1 MGFLLTAESLA
12 ESPAEGRD
20 EKIAVEFVDALTGR
34 SHIYTMRTT
43 DCFAAAFRSCEVMV
57 EPLSLHQFYYDGN
70 QLNRRYCP
78 LDLPDFAEAP
88 RIDYK
93 RSSEGGGGKEYM
105 REYGSYHEMHVGET
119 IALCSSGDGRAC
131 WGQAKLHRVEGP
143 LEDDRFK
150 ELQDQHCVHAPS
162 CEAVQHKMSWK
173 HVYAWHLS
181 EVEVYETPLP
191 YKNEHSV
198 IWLDVRK
205 AVADLAAA

>member
-1 MGFLLTAESLA
+1 MPPPPP
-12 ESPAEGRD
+12 PAP
-20 EKIAVEFVDALTGR
+20 EK
-34 SHIYTMRTT
+34 
-43 DCFAAAFRSCEVMV
+43 
-57 EPLSLHQFYYDGN
+57 EP
-70 QLNRRYCP
+70 P
-78 LDLPDFAEAP
+78 A
-88 RIDYK
+88 
-93 RSSEGGGGKEYM
+93 GGGPRPSSSRSTEV
-105 REYGSYHEMHVGET
+105 REAVPTIPSRKPEAGLIIKPEWLVKILRGSKTIELRGSYHKMHVGET

-205 AVADLAAA
+205 AVADFAAA

>member
-1 MGFLLTAESLA
+1 M
-12 ESPAEGRD
+12 
-20 EKIAVEFVDALTGR
+20 
-34 SHIYTMRTT
+34 
-43 DCFAAAFRSCEVMV
+43 
-57 EPLSLHQFYYDGN
+57 
-70 QLNRRYCP
+70 
-78 LDLPDFAEAP
+78 
-88 RIDYK
+88 
-93 RSSEGGGGKEYM
+93 
-105 REYGSYHEMHVGET
+105 
-119 IALCSSGDGRAC
+119 
-131 WGQAKLHRVEGP
+131 HRVEGP

>member
-1 MGFLLTAESLA
+1 MCTRLA
-12 ESPAEGRD
+12 P
-20 EKIAVEFVDALTGR
+20 
-34 SHIYTMRTT
+34 
-43 DCFAAAFRSCEVMV
+43 AAAAATIPSRK
-57 EPLSLHQFYYDGN
+57 P
-70 QLNRRYCP
+70 
-78 LDLPDFAEAP
+78 EAGLIIKP
-88 RIDYK
+88 EWLVKILRGSKTIEL
-93 RSSEGGGGKEYM
+93 R
-105 REYGSYHEMHVGET
+105 GSYHEMHVGET

-150 ELQDQHCVHAPS
+150 ELQDQNCVHAPS